1 MSAGI
6 RPRLAARLGPGAAGA
21 VPARE
26 TPTAHAAPA
35 RGPMSLD
42 RPALERLP
50 EARERAHGSREL
62 GVRDRPMHGLQDWHA
77 RGNGRDT
84 PREERGRDHREMNH
98 SPPPLQ
104 RRARSRSLS
113 RERLPRRRR
122 SRTRSPHRTR
132 PHHHHD
138 DPAPPARRDTRAE
151 AERAEPADETAEAV
165 PLPAQRRPL
174 RSEVRFRQWHS
185 FQSLRNHPLYTTT
198 VHSEIRHSIFFE
210 HFWKPPVGPLCSEVY
225 SCKWEYPRVSEGP
238 PGYTTT
244 TERDRER
251 VRLSSG
257 SQGAWRRSSTA
268 PA

>member
-21 VPARE
+21 VPVRE
-26 TPTAHAAPA
+26 TPTAHAALA

-50 EARERAHGSREL
+50 EERERAHGSREL

-77 RGNGRDT
+77 RGNGRDA
-84 PREERGRDHREMNH
+84 PRERGRDRREVDN

-113 RERLPRRRR
+113 RERMPRRRR
-122 SRTRSPHRTR
+122 SRTRSPHRAH

-138 DPAPPARRDTRAE
+138 DPAPPARRDIRAE
-151 AERAEPADETAEAV
+151 AERAAPADEAAEAV

-174 RSEVRFRQWHS
+174 RSEVRIRQWAIVS
-185 FQSLRNHPLYTTT
+185 QSRKPSPLHHYSPIETIPFT
-198 VHSEIRHSIFFE
+198 
-210 HFWKPPVGPLCSEVY
+210 PLQF
-225 SCKWEYPRVSEGP
+225 KKK
-238 PGYTTT
+238 
-244 TERDRER
+244 D
-251 VRLSSG
+251 
-257 SQGAWRRSSTA
+257 TA
-268 PA
+268 L